1 MNFCTTSTLDSLDV
15 EKNEKCKNYFLPLR
29 YCFMYSLSLEMKILF
44 EIFCN
49 ASILFILQKSADSN
63 EVPLPPIPSESGPKP
78 PLPPTAPGAN
88 IQIRRGYDP
97 KAPKAA
103 APQVQPDK
111 FLISPITGERVP
123 AENMAEH
130 MKISLLDPRWRE
142 QRDRVLQEKK
152 EQEQVFA
159 EGKLTHNLKVYV

>member
-1 MNFCTTSTLDSLDV
+1 M
-15 EKNEKCKNYFLPLR
+15 
-29 YCFMYSLSLEMKILF
+29 
-44 EIFCN
+44 
-49 ASILFILQKSADSN
+49 
-63 EVPLPPIPSESGPKP
+63 
-78 PLPPTAPGAN
+78 
-88 IQIRRGYDP
+88 
-97 KAPKAA
+97 
-103 APQVQPDK
+103 QPDK

-159 EGKLTHNLKVYV
+159 EGILKQFRFSGSLLSYVAKGTMIRVLRAITVATEKSV

>member
-1 MNFCTTSTLDSLDV
+1 MCV
-15 EKNEKCKNYFLPLR
+15 W
-29 YCFMYSLSLEMKILF
+29 
-44 EIFCN
+44 IFCKDCDDHV
-49 ASILFILQKSADSN
+49 IFIFQKNTDMN
-63 EVPLPPIPSESGPKP
+63 EVPLPPIPSEPGPKP
-78 PLPPTAPGAN
+78 PLPPTAPGSN
-88 IQIRRGYDP
+88 IQIRRNYDP

-103 APQVQPDK
+103 APLAQTDK

-142 QRDRVLQEKK
+142 QRDRVMQEKK

-159 EGKLTHNLKVYV
+159 EGKSSATGHSICRVNSL

>member
-1 MNFCTTSTLDSLDV
+1 M
-15 EKNEKCKNYFLPLR
+15 
-29 YCFMYSLSLEMKILF
+29 
-44 EIFCN
+44 
-49 ASILFILQKSADSN
+49 
-63 EVPLPPIPSESGPKP
+63 PLPPIPLEPGPKP

-103 APQVQPDK
+103 APPVPSDK

-159 EGKLTHNLKVYV
+159 EGKTPLYNVSVVFSFTASRPVLFYIDKDKVVFMLVFRC

>member
-1 MNFCTTSTLDSLDV
+1 MLFC
-15 EKNEKCKNYFLPLR
+15 
-29 YCFMYSLSLEMKILF
+29 YCCFLSLEVKLF
-44 EIFCN
+44 FELFCN
-49 ASILFILQKSADSN
+49 VSILFILQKSADSN
-63 EVPLPPIPSESGPKP
+63 EIPLPPIPSEPGPKP

-159 EGKLTHNLKVYV
+159 EGKLKQFQIP

>member
-1 MNFCTTSTLDSLDV
+1 
-15 EKNEKCKNYFLPLR
+15 
-29 YCFMYSLSLEMKILF
+29 MYLSAHALSYLWWF
-44 EIFCN
+44 NVIFFFV
-49 ASILFILQKSADSN
+49 SILQKDTDLS
-63 EVPLPPIPSESGPKP
+63 EVPLPPAPSEPGPKP

-103 APQVQPDK
+103 PAVVPSDK

-123 AENMAEH
+123 AESMAEH

-159 EGKLTHNLKVYV
+159 EGKISKH

>member
-1 MNFCTTSTLDSLDV
+1 MEIVF
-15 EKNEKCKNYFLPLR
+15 KYF
-29 YCFMYSLSLEMKILF
+29 FTNIL
-44 EIFCN
+44 
-49 ASILFILQKSADSN
+49 AFIWQKSADSN
-63 EVPLPPIPSESGPKP
+63 EVPLPPIPSEPGPKP

-103 APQVQPDK
+103 APQVQPEK

-123 AENMAEH
+123 ADSMAEH

-159 EGKLTHNLKVYV
+159 EGECRLTPLKIIKLQCIFLHVYRYFLNVMERAFL

>member
-1 MNFCTTSTLDSLDV
+1 M
-15 EKNEKCKNYFLPLR
+15 
-29 YCFMYSLSLEMKILF
+29 
-44 EIFCN
+44 
-49 ASILFILQKSADSN
+49 QKSADTS
-63 EVPLPPIPSESGPKP
+63 EIPLPPIPSEPGPKP

-97 KAPKAA
+97 KAPKTA

-159 EGKLTHNLKVYV
+159 EGKLKQFPFSGLKSVELGSQGNNDFTVYASWGWGGGG

>member
-1 MNFCTTSTLDSLDV
+1 MKEWLCCFVIVILWVRKWKYCLI
-15 EKNEKCKNYFLPLR
+15 YFVIYP
-29 YCFMYSLSLEMKILF
+29 YFSPF
-44 EIFCN
+44 
-49 ASILFILQKSADSN
+49 QKSADSN
-63 EVPLPPIPSESGPKP
+63 EIPLPPIPTEPGPKP
-78 PLPPTAPGAN
+78 PLPPTAPGSN

-159 EGKLTHNLKVYV
+159 EGKLKQFPFSGSLLS

>member
-1 MNFCTTSTLDSLDV
+1 
-15 EKNEKCKNYFLPLR
+15 
-29 YCFMYSLSLEMKILF
+29 MYLSAHALSYLWCLNV
-44 EIFCN
+44 IFSCP
-49 ASILFILQKSADSN
+49 FLQKDTDLS
-63 EVPLPPIPSESGPKP
+63 EVPLPPAPSEPGPKP

-103 APQVQPDK
+103 PAAVPSDK

-123 AENMAEH
+123 ADSMAEH

-159 EGKLTHNLKVYV
+159 EGKISSVPRWFLYYYYYYFFFFLRDINLK

>member
-1 MNFCTTSTLDSLDV
+1 MQANVDT
-15 EKNEKCKNYFLPLR
+15 NE
-29 YCFMYSLSLEMKILF
+29 I
-44 EIFCN
+44 
-49 ASILFILQKSADSN
+49 
-63 EVPLPPIPSESGPKP
+63 PLPPVPSEPGPKP
-78 PLPPTAPGAN
+78 PLPPTAPSAN

-103 APQVQPDK
+103 APQAPSDK

-159 EGKLTHNLKVYV
+159 EGKNVQCFICACSEKR